1 MTKINL
7 HGAIADKYGESF
19 SMEIGT
25 VADIFDAIDANRDGF
40 KKTIYDL
47 HMQGFCYAVLVN
59 KKKPESINE
68 MLMRRNTKVID
79 LVPVLQGD
87 GLDPITWVYIAI
99 TVISAAA
106 QILLAPEPPEPPE
119 ISQRAEGLTKSFVFS
134 NTANKAA
141 QGTPVPVCYGELI
154 VGSQVVQATFKSFPQ
169 SQKAESALTRNP
181 FNVNSI
187 ASISQ
192 SSQIV

>member
-7 HGAIADKYGESF
+7 HGALADKYGESF
-19 SMEIGT
+19 SMEIGG
-25 VADIFDAIDANRDGF
+25 VSDVFDAIDANRDGF
-40 KKTIYDL
+40 KKTVCDL
-47 HMQGFCYAVLVN
+47 HSEGFDYAVLVN
-59 KKKPESINE
+59 KKNPKSIDE
-68 MLMRRNTKVID
+68 MLMEKNPKVID

-87 GLDPITWVYIAI
+87 GASVIVSLII
-99 TVISAAA
+99 TVISTVA
-106 QILLAPEPPEPPE
+106 QLLLAPDPPKPPE
-119 ISQRAEGLTKSFVFS
+119 ISQRAEGLTKSFTFS
-134 NTANKAA
+134 NTANRSA

-154 VGSQVVQATFKSFPQ
+154 VGSEVIQATFKSFPQ

>member
-7 HGAIADKYGESF
+7 HGALADKYGESF
-19 SMEIGT
+19 SMEIGG
-25 VADIFDAIDANRDGF
+25 VSDVFDAIDANRDGF
-40 KKTIYDL
+40 KKTICDL
-47 HMQGFCYAVLVN
+47 HMQGFSYAVLVN
-59 KKKPESINE
+59 KKKPKSVYE
-68 MLMRRNTKVID
+68 MLNQKKPKVID

-87 GLDPITWVYIAI
+87 GAEVIIPLIITI
-99 TVISAAA
+99 ISTAA
-106 QILLAPEPPEPPE
+106 QLLLAPDPPKPPE
-119 ISQRAEGLTKSFVFS
+119 ISQRAEGLTKSFTFS
-134 NTANKAA
+134 NAANRSA

-154 VGSQVVQATFKSFPQ
+154 VGSEVIQATFKSFPQ

-181 FNVNSI
+181 FGVNSI